1 MALKYL
7 YAPSGY
13 KAGKTYGILPN
24 TSSAD
29 LAFSRNSKA
38 TRVNSTRLIDKGE
51 SISSN
56 DFAPSNFSSGWTGVG
71 SGMTLSTGAAVFN
84 KPANGDVA
92 YIRTNNNITSGV
104 SYRIVIVVTSFTSAP
119 QGSGLNYYHNSGST
133 IFPITGVGT
142 YEYRFTAKS
151 TDLFFLDSNVGTSL
165 TLGSVSIRE
174 ITTTNLNTPRLDYTD
189 GSNPTL
195 LVEPSRTNLTGY
207 SARGAYGNYPASIT
221 QTLAPDGTNMAT
233 IPTPDA
239 VADRYNRILHAATY
253 TTGTKITY
261 SWYRKRLSTPVIST
275 YTGDLH
281 IQSLINCTQVGNTIQ
296 IETNINGYDRF
307 SATFNLDFSL
317 TSGYTNA
324 YIRGY
329 FGGIIGVGNSS
340 IAYFGHQAEVGEYAT
355 SYIPTSGGAITRV
368 ADTGIISGDLSSY
381 INSSE
386 GVLEA
391 RFKPF
396 PTDNPSGRI
405 TLAAANV
412 NNRISLGYLGGANDP
427 KPFLLIK
434 DASGAVDEIGVSMP
448 SSFNLFDYNT
458 YKFKFKS
465 GNNELKINGEL
476 VDTDTDFKNFT
487 FTFSSELTNISLN
500 IYGGSTLRP
509 FYGKIKYIKVY
520 DSITDF

>member
-56 DFAPSNFSSGWTGVG
+56 DFAPSNFSSGWTGIG

-84 KPANGDVA
+84 KPAVGDVA
-92 YIRTNNNITSGV
+92 YIRTNGDMTLLQSGV
-104 SYRIVIVVTSFTSAP
+104 SYRIIIVVTSFTSAS
-119 QGSGLNYYHNSGST
+119 QGKGLNYYHDPVST

-151 TDLFFLDSNVGTSL
+151 TGLFFLDSNVGTSL
-165 TLGSVSIRE
+165 TVGSVSIRE

-189 GSNPTL
+189 GPNPTL
-195 LVEPSRTNLTGY
+195 LVEPERTNLVGY
-207 SARGAYGNYPASIT
+207 SARGTYGNYPASIT

-233 IPTPDA
+233 IPTPESDF
-239 VADRYNRILHAATY
+239 DRYNRILHAATY

-324 YIRGY
+324 IIRLY
-329 FGGIIGVGNSS
+329 FGEIIGTGNSS

-386 GVLEA
+386 GVLEIKA
-391 RFKPF
+391 KTLFNGGN
-396 PTDNPSGRI
+396 DVRI
-405 TLAAANV
+405 GISDGTSD
-412 NNRISLGYLGGANDP
+412 NRISLVYGTGANSMVLFMKANGQQVLDGGTVDFKILTGSFP
-427 KPFLLIK
+427 QTDITTFKIK
-434 DASGAVDEIGVSMP
+434 W
-448 SSFNLFDYNT
+448 
-458 YKFKFKS
+458 KS
-465 GNNELKINGEL
+465 GDIQVKVNDTTIALSQ
-476 VDTDTDFKNFT
+476 TDTFT
-487 FTFSSELTNISLN
+487 MVGLDQVRLDGGVGSNIFEGN
-500 IYGGSTLRP
+500 VQ
-509 FYGKIKYIKVY
+509 YIKVY
-520 DSITDF
+520 DTANDF